1 MMNHFIPNL
10 NKANSI
16 RVAGKLATGFEA
28 VKRGPYFHPHV
39 AETCNISREDCGKF
53 ASKDCFSHGQLIK
66 ITANLK
72 KALYTPLC

>member
-1 MMNHFIPNL
+1 MNHFIPNL

-28 VKRGPYFHPHV
+28 LKRGPYSHPHV

-53 ASKDCFSHGQLIK
+53 ASKDCFSHGQLIE